1 MPQPPRPAGST
12 DTTPRLPDALFAEIA
27 TISADAIITI
37 DQQQR
42 ILFFNAG
49 AEEIFGYTAEE
60 IAMQPLSMLLPE
72 RFRAG
77 HDAHIARFAAAPVR
91 ARRMG
96 ERREISGRRK
106 NGEEFPAEASIS
118 KITENGDLLFTVVL
132 RDITE
137 RKRAADRLRFLA
149 EAGEALAASLE
160 SDQTLALVA
169 RFAVPTLGDACLADV
184 YYGGLLHRVASAH
197 ADPAAETILREMALR
212 FPPDPAGALPAA
224 RVLRSH
230 EPVLVRSITEQ
241 WLAETIGIEE
251 HREMFRRLRVCS
263 IMAVPLIAHGR
274 SVGALSFHSSRR
286 PFGPDDLQ
294 LAADLARRAALAIDN
309 ARLHD
314 ELRAAIRA
322 RDEMM
327 GIVSHDLRN
336 PVQAI
341 KMLAAAI
348 SASPDD
354 ARAHTTAVEHATVIR
369 RAAQQMDM
377 LIQDLLDV
385 VRIDAGQLHIQPR
398 AVDVEELL
406 SAALET
412 LEPLAEARSL
422 TLTTAIEPNL
432 PDVVV
437 DAERIAQVLSNLVG
451 NAIKFTPSGGQI
463 SVSAEAVDGIVR
475 VSVTD
480 TGPGIP
486 VDQLGRVFDRF
497 WQSRRSSPHGAG
509 LGLSIAKGIVEAHGG
524 RISASSQM
532 GVGTT
537 FAFTMPVA
545 Q

>member
-1 MPQPPRPAGST
+1 MPHAPSTVGSNEASS
-12 DTTPRLPDALFAEIA
+12 RLPDSLFAEIA
-27 TISADAIITI
+27 SISADAIITI
-37 DQQQR
+37 DEQQR
-42 ILFFNAG
+42 ILFFNSG
-49 AEEIFGYTAEE
+49 AEDIFGYTAADV
-60 IAMQPLSMLLPE
+60 AMRPLSILLPE
-72 RFRAG
+72 RFRGG
-77 HDAHIARFAAAPVR
+77 HDAHIARFGAAPVR

-96 ERREISGRRK
+96 ERQEISGRRK

-118 KITENGDLLFTVVL
+118 KIADNGHRLFTVVL
-132 RDITE
+132 RDISE

-149 EAGEALAASLE
+149 EAGEALAGTLD

-169 RFAVPTLGDACLADV
+169 RLAVPTLGDACLADV
-184 YYGGLLHRVASAH
+184 FYGGLLHRVASAH
-197 ADPAAETILREMALR
+197 AESAAEVVLREMALR
-212 FPPDPAGALPAA
+212 FPPDPAGSLPAA
-224 RVLRSH
+224 RVLRTH
-230 EPVLVRSITEQ
+230 EPVLVQTVDEE
-241 WLAETIGIEE
+241 WLGETIGVEE
-251 HREMFRRLRVCS
+251 HREMFRRLRVRS
-263 IMAVPLIAHGR
+263 IVAVPLIAHGR
-274 SVGALSFHSSRR
+274 SVGALTFHSSRR
-286 PFGPDDLQ
+286 SFGPDDVQ

-348 SASPDD
+348 GASPNDD
-354 ARAHTTAVEHATVIR
+354 RAHATAVEHATVIR
-369 RAAQQMDM
+369 RAAQQMDT

-385 VRIDAGQLHIQPR
+385 VRIDAGQLHVQPR
-398 AVDVEELL
+398 AVGVNELL

-412 LEPLAEARSL
+412 LEPLAEAKSL
-422 TLTTAIEPNL
+422 TLTTAIEPKL
-432 PDVVV
+432 PEVVV

-451 NAIKFTPSGGQI
+451 NAIKFTPQGGEI
-463 SVSAEAVDGIVR
+463 TVSADTVDGIVR

-486 VDQLGRVFDRF
+486 ADQLGRVFDRF

-537 FAFTMPVA
+537 FTFTMPVA

>member
-1 MPQPPRPAGST
+1 VPHASRTAGPNETSAH
-12 DTTPRLPDALFAEIA
+12 LPDALFAEIA
-27 TISADAIITI
+27 AISADAIITI
-37 DQQQR
+37 DEQQR
-42 ILFFNAG
+42 ILFFNSG
-49 AEEIFGYTAEE
+49 AEEIFGYCAAEA
-60 IAMQPLSMLLPE
+60 AMRPLTMLLPE

-77 HDAHIARFAAAPVR
+77 HDTHIARFGAAPVR

-96 ERREISGRRK
+96 ERQEISGMRK

-118 KITENGDLLFTVVL
+118 KISDNGRLLFTVVL

-137 RKRAADRLRFLA
+137 RKRAADRLHFLA
-149 EAGEALAASLE
+149 EAGEALAGSLD

-169 RFAVPTLGDACLADV
+169 RLAVPTLGDACLADV
-184 YYGGLLHRVASAH
+184 DYGGLLHRVASAH
-197 ADPAAETILREMALR
+197 VDPNAELILRDMARR

-224 RVLRSH
+224 RVLRTH
-230 EPVLVRSITEQ
+230 DPVLVPEVTED
-241 WLAETIGIEE
+241 WLAECIGIEE
-251 HREMFRRLRVCS
+251 HREMFRQLRVRS

-286 PFGPDDLQ
+286 GFGPDDVQ

-314 ELRAAIRA
+314 ELHAAIRA

-348 SASPDD
+348 SASPSDG
-354 ARAHTTAVEHATVIR
+354 RAHATAVEHATVIR
-369 RAAQQMDM
+369 RAAQQMDT

-385 VRIDAGQLHIQPR
+385 VRIDAGQLHVQPR
-398 AVDVEELL
+398 AVGVEELL

-412 LEPLAEARSL
+412 LEPLAEAKML
-422 TLTTAIEPNL
+422 TLTAAIEPTL
-432 PDVVV
+432 PEVAV

-451 NAIKFTPSGGQI
+451 NAIKFTPEGGEI
-463 SVSAEAVDGIVR
+463 TVSADAVDGVVRVR
-475 VSVTD
+475 VSD

-486 VDQLGRVFDRF
+486 ADQLGRVFDRF

-524 RISASSQM
+524 RISASSQV
-532 GVGTT
+532 GAGTT
-537 FAFTMPVA
+537 FSFTMPVA